1 MTDNSPRGCFSVVM
15 VIPMDWLDNVKMGQ
29 KLVGSFL
36 LLAILL
42 GIVAVVGY
50 VEMKTINDGMTEM
63 YYDRAV
69 PLATLGEVDADFLY
83 IRGNLYK
90 YLSIPDQRA
99 KTKAEIDEYISII
112 NQNMDAIRA
121 TYLIDSEKEE
131 LARFDVNWAE
141 FQKVVKDTLAQI
153 DAGNEADAAKTLAGG
168 AMAKSR
174 EATGSNIDNLKAINV
189 KKAEELNIQGDET
202 FSAAT
207 LTLAIIG
214 IIAVILAISLG
225 YTISRSITTPLQRSV
240 VMMQELGVGHLGM
253 RLSYQRKDEIGDL
266 ARAIDQFADN
276 LVNNFIAILKQV
288 SVGDLSAMPV
298 PHDDKD
304 EIAPAVIK
312 MIESLRGL
320 VSEAKTLS
328 QAAIDGKLSV
338 RGDAEKFQ
346 GGYREVIL
354 GMNETFEGIVVPL
367 NEAMRLAGSYAQGDF
382 TDRVNDTI
390 EMRGDFI
397 RFKEALNQIGIQG
410 GAAISGVKT
419 EVENLSAGMEET
431 NASAEEVASTTS
443 LLAQSSN
450 EVSQLAE
457 RSGTGIRQILTAME
471 DLSNT
476 VSSVAAKA
484 EQASMMAQQTVD
496 LTEKGVSLAGAAEK
510 GMEGISSSVEET
522 SGIITDITG
531 QMEEIGKIVDVITG
545 IAEQT
550 GLLALNAAI
559 EAARAGE
566 AGMGFAVVADEVKSL
581 ALESQKS
588 AENIASIIGNLQ
600 KKTQQVSLSM
610 KNSSVEVQAGNEAV
624 TRTLA
629 IFDEIV
635 QAINSVH
642 ANMTEVAGAAEEQAA
657 AVEEITASVNEVG
670 NLVQR
675 TAKEAV
681 DSAAAT
687 EEVTASID
695 QITRAISD
703 AAASVQRIAENMGMF
718 VT

>member
-1 MTDNSPRGCFSVVM
+1 M
-15 VIPMDWLDNVKMGQ
+15 VISMDWLDNIKMGQ

-69 PLATLGEVDADFLY
+69 PLATLGDVDADFLY

-99 KTKAEIDEYISII
+99 KTKNEINEYFSKI
-112 NQNMDAIRA
+112 NQNMDAYRA

-131 LARFDVNWAE
+131 LARFDANLAE
-141 FQKVVKDTLAQI
+141 FQKVVQDTLAQI
-153 DAGNEADAAKTLAGG
+153 DAGNEAEAVQSLGGG
-168 AMAKSR
+168 AMTKSR
-174 EATGSNIDNLKAINV
+174 EATGSTIDNLKAINV

-225 YTISRSITTPLQRSV
+225 YIISRSITGPLQRSV
-240 VMMQELGVGHLGM
+240 FMMQELGGGHLGI
-253 RLSYQRKDEIGDL
+253 RLQYQRKDEIGDL
-266 ARAIDQFADN
+266 ARAIDHFADT
-276 LVNNFIAILKQV
+276 LVNNLIAILKQV

-298 PHDDKD
+298 PQDDKD

-419 EVENLSAGMEET
+419 EVESLSAGIEET

-443 LLAQSSN
+443 MLAQSSN

-600 KKTQQVSLSM
+600 KKTQMVSESM
-610 KNSSVEVQAGNEAV
+610 KNSSGEVQAGNEAV
-624 TRTLA
+624 TKTLA

-635 QAINSVH
+635 QAINGVH

-670 NLVQR
+670 NLVQQ

-695 QITRAISD
+695 QITRAISE